1 LTQALPNTA
10 DFGLLRLGLG
20 KVLYWRYKL
29 FLKRKHDGVVLEQVA
44 GTPLLVVP
52 GVLNPRWM
60 RTGAFFASRLN
71 SQLVGRDADVLDMG
85 AGSGVCSIVAAKFA
99 RHVVAVDINPE
110 AVRCTRIN
118 ALLNRV
124 EEKVEVLH
132 GDLFAPLA
140 GRLFDVVLFNPP
152 FLRRAPRSDADRA
165 WASPD
170 VAERFAASLESHLKP
185 GGAALMLLSSFGG
198 ANMFLDELQRR
209 GFDICVVAER
219 EFVNEKL
226 AIFKIVPAR
235 RLP

>member
-1 LTQALPNTA
+1 MTQALPNTA
-10 DFGLLRLGLG
+10 DFGPLRLALG
-20 KVLYWRYKL
+20 KVLYWCYKL
-29 FLKRKHDGVVLEQVA
+29 FLKRKHDGLVLEEVA

-71 SQLVGRDADVLDMG
+71 SQLLGRDADVLDMG

-99 RHVVAVDINPE
+99 RRVVAVDINPE

-124 EEKVEVLH
+124 EDKVEVLH
-132 GDLFAPLA
+132 GDLFAPLV

-165 WASPD
+165 WASTD

-209 GFDICVVAER
+209 GFDICMVAER

-226 AIFKIVPAR
+226 AVFKVVPAR

>member
-1 LTQALPNTA
+1 
-10 DFGLLRLGLG
+10 
-20 KVLYWRYKL
+20 
-29 FLKRKHDGVVLEQVA
+29 
-44 GTPLLVVP
+44 
-52 GVLNPRWM
+52 M

-71 SQLVGRDADVLDMG
+71 SQLLGRDADVLDMG

-99 RHVVAVDINPE
+99 RRVVAVDINPE

-124 EEKVEVLH
+124 EDKVEVLH
-132 GDLFAPLA
+132 GDLFAPLV

-165 WASPD
+165 WASTD

-209 GFDICVVAER
+209 GFDICMVAER

-226 AIFKIVPAR
+226 AVFKVVPAR